1 MIKRLIIMKSQ
12 ANANKMLTS
21 STVASKFVEFFL
33 GERVVVLKNVSE
45 FAKFEIK
52 LWMCI
57 KFKQLIYY

>member
-1 MIKRLIIMKSQ
+1 MKSQ